1 MYLGLMPFCFS
12 SSSFCLQRVEPQ
24 AFVVERDA
32 DGVDA
37 ELGEPGER
45 AAIGLLLDQD
55 GVALAEQQAV
65 DQVEALQSS
74 PR

>member
-1 MYLGLMPFCFS
+1 MYLGLMPFGLQLLELL
-12 SSSFCLQRVEPQ
+12 LQRVEPQ
-24 AFVVERDA
+24 ALVVERDA

-45 AAIGLLLDQD
+45 AAIGLLLDQHR
-55 GVALAEQQAV
+55 VALAEQQAV